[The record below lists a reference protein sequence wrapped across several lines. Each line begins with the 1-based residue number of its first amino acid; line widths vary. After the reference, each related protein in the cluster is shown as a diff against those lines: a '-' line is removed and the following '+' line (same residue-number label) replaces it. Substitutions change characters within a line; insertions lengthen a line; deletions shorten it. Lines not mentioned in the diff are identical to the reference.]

1 MVDKIHGNNS
11 FGPVGQLNRPDK
23 AAANKKA
30 DQPKASDRVDFSSAL
45 KGAEQAQA
53 TTSTQETARMD
64 KIAAL
69 KSQIQNGEYHPDLTK
84 VAASLLPFLTKEG

>member
-11 FGPVGQLNRPDK
+11 FGQVGQLNRPDK
-23 AAANKKA
+23 TTANKKA

-45 KGAEQAQA
+45 KSAEQTKA

-69 KSQIQNGEYHPDLTK
+69 KSQIQNGEYHPDLNK
-84 VAASLLPFLTKEG
+84 VAASMLPFLTKES